1 MEADES
7 LLRAAYEA
15 FNIRDLDA
23 AVALMHPDVD
33 WPNAWEGGRVRG
45 REAVRDY
52 WRRQF
57 AVISSTVEPRSF
69 TKEPDGSISVEVHQV
84 VREANGGGLISDSRV
99 LHRYRLA
106 DGLVARMDVFE
117 A

>member
-57 AVISSTVEPRSF
+57 EVISSSVEPRSC
-69 TKEPDGSISVEVHQV
+69 H
-84 VREANGGGLISDSRV
+84 VRSPRSRTD
-99 LHRYRLA
+99 RSRSRS
-106 DGLVARMDVFE
+106 AR
-117 A
+117 

>member
-1 MEADES
+1 METDES

-15 FNIRDLDA
+15 FNVRDLDA

-57 AVISSTVEPRSF
+57 AVISSTVEPRF
-69 TKEPDGSISVEVHQV
+69 VHQGV
-84 VREANGGGLISDSRV
+84 GRIDLGRGPPGSPCSKGR
-99 LHRYRLA
+99 
-106 DGLVARMDVFE
+106 
-117 A
+117 